1 MNLDQLRE
9 LIALCESETLEFKS
23 TTGEATKA
31 IRTACAMLNKSGG
44 TILFGVRDSHLP
56 AGSMHAYARLCTS
69 KPIYDPCITPL

>member
-56 AGSMHAYARLCTS
+56 AGSMHVAMHV
-69 KPIYDPCITPL
+69 